1 MSNIR
6 LVSFSDQSK
15 QKQKVITSSRR
26 NYESQVMAY
35 GSYSLIEFVIDSICC
50 VECVNEDEQALISE
64 MCDCLGHAAE
74 MLKTHLGVLAG
85 HKVPAEKREKLTS
98 FIRRWEECAI
108 KNGDAYPVTKA

>member
-15 QKQKVITSSRR
+15 QKQKVTTSSRR

-85 HKVPAEKREKLTS
+85 HKVPAEKREKLIG
-98 FIRRWEECAI
+98 FIKRWEECAI
-108 KNGDAYPVTKA
+108 KNGDAYPVTNA